1 MKLSVCT
8 YSFQKGIRE
17 NKITQM
23 DTLYLAKELGFDA
36 IEISGLRTPEGMTDA
51 EYAKALRA
59 EAERVGIEIPAY
71 LIHLDF
77 LQNDFEEEL
86 EKGKGHIDIA
96 EILGASLIRHDVVN
110 GRETMP
116 FKKALPILADACRK
130 MAEYGKEKGIR
141 CCVENHGYY
150 LQRAERLEKLYEAV
164 DHENFGLLVDMG
176 NFLCDDDVPP
186 LAVSRLAPY
195 ACHVHAKD
203 FFVKPAS
210 APCPG
215 ASYNLISN
223 AGCRLRPTIVGN
235 GDADVYHCLAALKQR
250 GYDGYVAVEFEG
262 MEDYITAIAM
272 GKANLELYF
281 SQLGI

>member
-1 MKLSVCT
+1 MKLSVCS

-17 NKITQM
+17 NRITQLE
-23 DTLYLAKELGFDA
+23 TLSMAKELGFDA
-36 IEISGLRTPEGMTDA
+36 IEISGLRTPEGMTDT
-51 EYAKALRA
+51 EYAASLRA
-59 EAERVGIEIPAY
+59 EAEKVGINIPAY
-71 LIHLDF
+71 LMHLDF
-77 LQNDFEEEL
+77 LQNDFAEEL
-86 EKGKGHIDIA
+86 EKGKKHIEIA
-96 EILGASLIRHDVVN
+96 GILGASLIRHDVVN

-116 FKKALPILADACRK
+116 FKKSLPILAKACRK

-150 LQRAERLEKLYEAV
+150 LQKAERLEALYEAV
-164 DHENFGLLVDMG
+164 DHENFGLLIDMG
-176 NFLCDDDVPP
+176 NFLCDDDVPH
-186 LAVSRLAPY
+186 LAVSRLAPFV
-195 ACHVHAKD
+195 CHVHAKD

-210 APCPG
+210 APHPG
-215 ASYNLISN
+215 ESYSLTSN

-235 GDADVYHCLAALKQR
+235 GDVDVYHCLAALRQR

-281 SQLGI
+281 TQLGI